1 MQQQGGGAAG
11 PEILACL
18 NSSSGRQQQQLK
30 LNSLVVSRRR
40 KSSSRLVWWSWGW
53 RDGGT
58 RRHPCPSCRNCWALA
73 LPVSSCACCWLLNL
87 HVHCMQVSSRLPFSE
102 WNWAP
107 VHCNNSLSVCLSV
120 CFVPL
125 EIESRLQSASPWG
138 YSRSSAFSLKI
149 WLNHQHSQFSHRLCL
164 FLPTD
169 EHAMISSFLFV

>member
-1 MQQQGGGAAG
+1 MISLSEGCQDKDQQFHIRNRSRDCNKLRKYQQHVSSLIIKCMQQQGGGGGAG

-18 NSSSGRQQQQLK
+18 NSSSDRQQQQLT

-40 KSSSRLVWWSWGW
+40 KSSSRLIWWSWGW
-53 RDGGT
+53 RAT

-107 VHCNNSLSVCLSV
+107 VHCNNSLSLSLSV
-120 CFVPL
+120 
-125 EIESRLQSASPWG
+125 
-138 YSRSSAFSLKI
+138 
-149 WLNHQHSQFSHRLCL
+149 LC
-164 FLPTD
+164 
-169 EHAMISSFLFV
+169 HWK